1 MAERLAIEVALALPE
16 RQWLV
21 SLTLEEGATVA
32 QAVLASGLLDQLTPE
47 QRQGHRVGIFGK
59 LIARPDERKLLEGE
73 RVEIYRPLLADPKE
87 SRKRR
92 AEEARAKAGF

>member
-16 RQWLV
+16 RQWL
-21 SLTLEEGATVA
+21 LNLQLEEGTTVE
-32 QAVLASGLLDQLTPE
+32 QAVLSSGLLEQLEPV
-47 QRQGHRVGIFGK
+47 QRAHYRVGIFGK
-59 LIARPDERKLLEGE
+59 LVAKPAERKLVQGD

-92 AEEARAKAGF
+92 AEQARLKVSR

>member
-16 RQWLV
+16 RQWLL
-21 SLTLEEGATVA
+21 SLQLEEGTTVE
-32 QAVLASGLLDQLTPE
+32 QAVLASGLLEQLEPA
-47 QRQGHRVGIFGK
+47 QREGYRVGIFGK
-59 LIARPDERKLLEGE
+59 LIAKPGESRLMEGD

-92 AEEARAKAGF
+92 ADQARAKAGR

>member
-1 MAERLAIEVALALPE
+1 MDECLPIEVALALPE

-21 SLTLEEGATVA
+21 NLQLEEGATVE
-32 QAVLASGLLDQLTPE
+32 QAVLSSGLLEKLAPDQRA
-47 QRQGHRVGIFGK
+47 QCQVGVFGK
-59 LIARPDERKLLEGE
+59 RVINPSELRLEKGD

-92 AEEARAKAGF
+92 AEKARLKTSL

>member
-1 MAERLAIEVALALPE
+1 MAEYLPIEVALALPE

-21 SLTLEEGATVA
+21 SVQLEEGATVE
-32 QAVLASGLLDQLTPE
+32 QAVLSSGLLEKLQPG
-47 QRQGHRVGIFGK
+47 QRAQCQVGIFGK
-59 LIARPDERKLLEGE
+59 RVINPSERRLEKGD

-92 AEEARAKAGF
+92 AEKARSKTGL

>member
-1 MAERLAIEVALALPE
+1 MAERLAIEVALALTE
-16 RQWLV
+16 RQWLL
-21 SLTLEEGATVA
+21 SLELEEGATVA

-47 QRQGHRVGIFGK
+47 QREGYRVGIFGK
-59 LIARPDERKLLEGE
+59 QVAKPEERKLLEGE

-92 AEEARAKAGF
+92 AEKARAKAGL

>member
-16 RQWLV
+16 RQWLL
-21 SLTLEEGATVA
+21 SLQLEEGATVE
-32 QAVLASGLLDQLTPE
+32 QAVLSSGLLEQLEPG
-47 QRQGHRVGIFGK
+47 QRDHYRVGIFGK
-59 LIARPDERKLLEGE
+59 LIVRPAECRLGQGD

-92 AEEARAKAGF
+92 AEKARAGR

>member
-1 MAERLAIEVALALPE
+1 MAESLAIEVALALPG

-21 SLTLEEGATVA
+21 SLQLKEGATA
-32 QAVLASGLLDQLTPE
+32 EQAVLGSGLLEHLAPE
-47 QRQGHRVGIFGK
+47 HHESYQVGIFGK
-59 LIARPDERKLLEGE
+59 VIAEPAERELAQGD

-92 AEEARAKAGF
+92 AEKARLKASL

>member
-16 RQWLV
+16 RQWLL
-21 SLTLEEGATVA
+21 SLQVDEGATVE
-32 QAVLASGLLDQLTPE
+32 QAVLASGLLDQLTPQ
-47 QRQGHRVGIFGK
+47 QREGYRIGIFGK
-59 LIARPDERKLLEGE
+59 LVTKPDERKLLEGD

-92 AEEARAKAGF
+92 AEKARAKTGL